1 MIRSL
6 CILASLLILVQPGF
20 SQDGRA
26 QRGRVFVQTHCAQCH
41 AIGRIG
47 ESPLTIAPAFRE
59 LHKRYPVDTLPESLA
74 EGIVTGH
81 PTMPEF
87 RLDVAQ
93 INDVISYL
101 KTLEQ

>member
-1 MIRSL
+1 M
-6 CILASLLILVQPGF
+6 ILVQPGF
-20 SQDGRA
+20 AQDGRA

-59 LHKRYPVDTLPESLA
+59 LHKRYPVDTLAKSLA
-74 EGIVTGH
+74 EEIVTGH

-101 KTLEQ
+101 KTLE